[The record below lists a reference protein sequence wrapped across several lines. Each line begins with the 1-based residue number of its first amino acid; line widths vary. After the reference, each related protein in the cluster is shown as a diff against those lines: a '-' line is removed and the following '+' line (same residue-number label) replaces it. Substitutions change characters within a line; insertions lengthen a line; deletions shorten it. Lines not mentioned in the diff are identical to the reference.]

1 MNQVKG
7 MNGASSPL
15 KHITMYKLSDSSK
28 DNKKKREDE
37 V

>member
-1 MNQVKG
+1 MNQDRG
-7 MNGASSPL
+7 MNGASSSL
-15 KHITMYKLSDSSK
+15 KHISMYKLSGSSK